1 MKLIIESDK
10 IIIDGIEYVPV
21 KKEIQVGDRVRVVNP
36 GKRYGSY
43 QNWPGWEKVPLE
55 YAIRYTYGGGAWDN
69 SMTNKETFRVI
80 HTTYKDLLTNVTIA
94 LIESEKYGE
103 CYLFNVDGLEKVG

>member
-1 MKLIIESDK
+1 MRLIIENDK
-10 IIIDGIEYVPV
+10 IIIDGIEYVQA

-103 CYLFNVDGLEKVG
+103 CYLFNVDGLEKVE

>member
-1 MKLIIESDK
+1 MKV
-10 IIIDGIEYVPV
+10 IIDGVEYVPV

-43 QNWPGWEKVPLE
+43 HNWPGWEKVPLE
-55 YAIRYTYGGGAWDN
+55 YAVRYAYGGWDWNN
-69 SMTNKETFRVI
+69 SMTNTETFRVI
-80 HTTYKDLLTNVTIA
+80 HITYKDLLTNVTLA

-103 CYLFNVDGLEKVG
+103 CYLFNVDGLEKVV

>member
-1 MKLIIESDK
+1 MRLIIESDK